1 VVELEPASTVGR
13 AAAATRLGRGLDHT
27 VGLVSGAPVGC
38 LGVCVDWVIVLFDID
53 MYDEGICGRL
63 FCLDRRNGMF
73 AYRCP

>member
-1 VVELEPASTVGR
+1 MLLVRGAALEGAGSAGISGQVW
-13 AAAATRLGRGLDHT
+13 ALGRYG
-27 VGLVSGAPVGC
+27 SGGF
-38 LGVCVDWVIVLFDID
+38 GVCGCRRSVLFDID